1 MGGRC
6 VFLEFTLGSISLSS
20 LKFPFGKSPEQPS
33 PSPKLQ
39 EKQASL
45 WAILSRLTRHDH
57 KGAPKSFHYFCGAFL
72 CCMGRQLKENS
83 VNLEEG
89 MMLEGK
95 AEALPLI
102 LTLVGEEEKGYWVG

>member
-1 MGGRC
+1 
-6 VFLEFTLGSISLSS
+6 
-20 LKFPFGKSPEQPS
+20 
-33 PSPKLQ
+33 
-39 EKQASL
+39 
-45 WAILSRLTRHDH
+45 
-57 KGAPKSFHYFCGAFL
+57 
-72 CCMGRQLKENS
+72 MGRQLKENS